1 MNNIKILAIVLL
13 AGTCIGTNSI
23 MTFADTNNSETLAA
37 YNKSFEEV
45 FSLVSDNQDENINN
59 FGHKMIIFDPLR
71 VDNTGVS
78 IMPRTYDR
86 KIGEIKDL
94 LSVYG
99 VIGHTQQ
106 RFGMNNYYDDKLKM
120 FILTLCEY
128 TSYENPDAVID
139 DKIVYIVN
147 HLNELSNDMLSDIVT
162 TYKIKCVENGVDGI
176 LSSSRS
182 VYPYYLF
189 TQTDS
194 EWAKTPYANNLN
206 RTGTIASSACGPS
219 SMSIVLSQYFHKE
232 ILPTELAKF
241 SIDNGHRYASGT
253 GIDLFPDA
261 SSQYGMPIPELVYG
275 SSVDELYDGV
285 KNNGNMAIALMGK
298 GSFTR
303 GGHYVVIVGTE
314 ERDGKKYFK
323 VADPNYP
330 NGNYKYG
337 GDKIIDD
344 DPSDP
349 FVLAETSIMKNE
361 TKNITWWKCNFSID
375 SKYKATENEILLAS
389 LTEDDFIKN
398 IAVAVNESSNSD
410 CDLLQSIISD
420 KQTDSYMFT

>member
-1 MNNIKILAIVLL
+1 
-13 AGTCIGTNSI
+13 
-23 MTFADTNNSETLAA
+23 
-37 YNKSFEEV
+37 
-45 FSLVSDNQDENINN
+45 
-59 FGHKMIIFDPLR
+59 
-71 VDNTGVS
+71 
-78 IMPRTYDR
+78 
-86 KIGEIKDL
+86 
-94 LSVYG
+94 
-99 VIGHTQQ
+99 
-106 RFGMNNYYDDKLKM
+106 
-120 FILTLCEY
+120 
-128 TSYENPDAVID
+128 
-139 DKIVYIVN
+139 
-147 HLNELSNDMLSDIVT
+147 
-162 TYKIKCVENGVDGI
+162 
-176 LSSSRS
+176 
-182 VYPYYLF
+182 
-189 TQTDS
+189 
-194 EWAKTPYANNLN
+194 
-206 RTGTIASSACGPS
+206 
-219 SMSIVLSQYFHKE
+219 MSIVLSQYFHKE
-232 ILPTELAKF
+232 ILPTELAEF

-275 SSVDELYDGV
+275 SSVDEIYDGV

-349 FVLAETSIMKNE
+349 FVLAEISIMKNE
-361 TKNITWWKCNFSID
+361 TKNITWWKCDFSID

-398 IAVAVNESSNSD
+398 IAVAVNELSDSD
-410 CDLLQSIISD
+410 CDLLQSIISN